1 MTQPE
6 RWSAGSAVLVQDI
19 LKLPIFPFMHA
30 AVVKFVARCILR
42 SKAFDARS
50 ASLTT
55 APAACA
61 RSVVLLLFFVLPW
74 ASASAQSTALSASIS
89 QIMQAESAQPAFW
102 GAYVED
108 VQSGQVH
115 YALNA
120 RHPFIPASNQKL
132 LTSAAA
138 LDALGSQYRYK
149 TVLYFDGSVS
159 GDVLRGDL
167 ILKGSGDPTFGSVQA
182 SGEDPL
188 RLWARRLAELGV
200 RRIEGRI
207 VGDDN
212 VFDDR
217 AYAKGWDIDYITDQ
231 ASRALGVSASGLA
244 YNDNVVEVKITANG
258 TNRAPEI
265 TTRPDGIVQ
274 IRNDLMTAGRR
285 RGISVRTSRDFG
297 SETVRLEGSI
307 PRAYDG
313 TIVTPV
319 TNPTAFT
326 ANALALHL
334 QQYGIEVDAE
344 IADIDDLN
352 EFEYETD
359 RPLFVY
365 VSPPL
370 SEILTIVNKRSNNF
384 YAEQVFRTF
393 SWGGSADGGE
403 KRIKELLSRA
413 GASTTGVAI
422 RDGSGLSRKDM
433 MTPEALGK
441 LLVHMYGHQER
452 DVFLASIPQGGEPRS
467 TLRYRLHNQPVQA
480 KTGSLE
486 YVRTLSGYART
497 PTGRTLAF
505 VVFANNYTGPSYQIT
520 QTIDRIV
527 MELASS
533 GASS

>member
-1 MTQPE
+1 MISF
-6 RWSAGSAVLVQDI
+6 RALA
-19 LKLPIFPFMHA
+19 
-30 AVVKFVARCILR
+30 
-42 SKAFDARS
+42 
-50 ASLTT
+50 
-55 APAACA
+55 
-61 RSVVLLLFFVLPW
+61 LLLLLILPW
-74 ASASAQSTALSASIS
+74 HTAAGQSSSLVGRVN
-89 QIMQAESAQPAFW
+89 QIMLSESGQPAFW

-108 VQSGQVH
+108 VESGQVH
-115 YALNA
+115 YAMNA
-120 RHPFIPASNQKL
+120 QNPFVPASNQKL
-132 LTSAAA
+132 LTTAGA
-138 LDALGSQYRYK
+138 LDALGSDHRYQ
-149 TVLYFDGSVS
+149 TVLYFDGSVR

-167 ILKGSGDPTFGSVQA
+167 VIKGSGDPTFGSSLA

-188 RLWARRLAELGV
+188 RQWARRLAELGV

-217 AYAKGWDIDYITDQ
+217 AYAKGWDIDYITEQ

-265 TTRPDGIVQ
+265 TTRPGGFVQ
-274 IRNDLMTAGRR
+274 IQNDLRTAGRQ
-285 RGISVRTSRDFG
+285 RGISVRTTRDFG

-307 PRAYDG
+307 PRSYDG

-326 ANALALHL
+326 ANALALFMH
-334 QQYGIEVDAE
+334 QYGIEVDAD
-344 IADIDDLN
+344 IADIDDLID
-352 EFEYETD
+352 FDYSTD

-370 SEILTIVNKRSNNF
+370 SEILATVNKRSNNF

-403 KRIKELLSRA
+403 KRIKELLSKA
-413 GASTTGVAI
+413 GASTTGVSV

-433 MTPEALGK
+433 ITPQALGK
-441 LLVHMYGHQER
+441 LLVYMHRHPER
-452 DVFLASIPQGGEPRS
+452 EAFIASLPQGGEPRS
-467 TLRYRLHNQPVQA
+467 TLRYRLHNQPVYA

-497 PTGRTLAF
+497 ASGRTVAF
-505 VVFANNYTGPSYQIT
+505 AIFANNYTGPSYQIT

-527 MELASS
+527 MELASAEF
-533 GASS
+533 AS